1 MDIKDLGHIYP
12 EIVSRHTR
20 IDLVIDRRL
29 KVKFTTADI
38 TLWVTQY
45 IWPFIRIA
53 AFVGVVPIFGT
64 RNVPARVKIILAFAL
79 AIMVVPILPKFQAG
93 DPLSL
98 AGMLITLQQLLIG
111 ILLGF
116 IVSIVFSALIIGG
129 QSVAQLMGLG
139 FASMMDPQNGVSVPV
154 VGQFYTVL
162 ATIIFLIM
170 NGHLILVNTLVG
182 SFKTMP
188 IGGHILLNDKFW
200 QVVLWSK
207 WMFIA
212 ALVIALPA
220 ITALLLVNVAFGVM
234 TRASPQLNIFAVGF
248 PITILLGFIAM
259 LVSLPYFVPKIQD
272 IFDQTLHFMR
282 HGLVGIS

>member
-1 MDIKDLGHIYP
+1 
-12 EIVSRHTR
+12 VNFS
-20 IDLVIDRRL
+20 
-29 KVKFTTADI
+29 TADI

-45 IWPFIRIA
+45 FWPFVRIA
-53 AFVGVVPIFGT
+53 AFVGVAPVFGT
-64 RNVPARVKIILAFAL
+64 RNVPARVKIVIAL
-79 AIMVVPILPKFQAG
+79 SLTIMVAPILPKFQFT

-98 AGMLITLQQLLIG
+98 AGAVITIHQVLIG
-111 ILLGF
+111 LVLGF
-116 IVSIVFSALIIGG
+116 IVTLVFSALIIGG
-129 QSVAQLMGLG
+129 QAVAQLMGLG

-162 ATIIFLIM
+162 ATIIFLIL
-170 NGHLILVNTLVG
+170 NGHLILVDTLVG

-188 IGGHILLNDKFW
+188 IGDYSLLPEKLW
-200 QVVLWSK
+200 LVVLWSK

-220 ITALLLVNVAFGVM
+220 ITSLLLVNVAFGVM

-259 LVSLPYFVPKIQD
+259 FASLPYFVPKFQEILNQA
-272 IFDQTLHFMR
+272 FHFMR
-282 HGLVGIS
+282 HDVVGVS